1 MTTKFKSA
9 AFAAS
14 LLACAAV
21 AAPAAA
27 GVVVFDNVHGSW
39 SAAVPGSGISI
50 DNDNPTSTV
59 SWGNPTINGH
69 QSSYSFTGSDVT
81 TPNIVSG
88 GGAGPFQLGEFQ
100 HNNWPITGTSLS
112 SVNLTFSADI
122 WIDGND
128 IGTKSFE
135 FTFYHHETPNG
146 GNYWGQCAY
155 GGQSG
160 SGMNLY
166 GCADKVS
173 VETNALNNQFTF
185 GADTYTLD
193 IAGFYSGGVLS
204 EDFLTQENGLKTV
217 EYWEKTK
224 HGWKKKTKKVE
235 DVFPN
240 KAYIMGEVSMIT
252 SAVPEPAT
260 WAMMLVGFFGAG
272 TMIRSTRRRTAAAA

>member
-1 MTTKFKSA
+1 M
-9 AFAAS
+9 
-14 LLACAAV
+14 
-21 AAPAAA
+21 
-27 GVVVFDNVHGSW
+27 
-39 SAAVPGSGISI
+39 
-50 DNDNPTSTV
+50 
-59 SWGNPTINGH
+59 SWGSPTINNH
-69 QSSYSFTGSDVT
+69 KSSYSFTGSDVT

-88 GGAGPFQLGEFQ
+88 GSAGPFQLGEFQ

-122 WIDGND
+122 WIDGNG
-128 IGTKSFE
+128 IGAKSFE

-160 SGMNLY
+160 SGQNLY

-173 VETNALNNQFTF
+173 VESNQLLNQFTF

-193 IAGFYSGGVLS
+193 IAGFYSGGVLT
-204 EDFLTQENGLKTV
+204 EDFLTKENGLKTV
-217 EYWEKTK
+217 EYWEKDRWGK
-224 HGWKKKTKKVE
+224 WKKKTKKVE

-240 KAYIMGEVSMIT
+240 KAYIMGEVSMVT
-252 SAVPEPAT
+252 SAVPEPST

-272 TMIRSTRRRTAAAA
+272 TMLRASRRRTAAAA